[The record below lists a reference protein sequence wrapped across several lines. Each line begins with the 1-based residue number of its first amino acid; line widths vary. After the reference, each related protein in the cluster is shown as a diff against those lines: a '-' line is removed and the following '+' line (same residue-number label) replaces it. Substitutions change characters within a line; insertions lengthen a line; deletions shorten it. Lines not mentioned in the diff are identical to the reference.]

1 MEKRCFHPK
10 MHVNGFWFTTMRCFL
25 IHNNKIGICI
35 KVHVKKVYQW
45 LQNKKMAQFWGKA
58 ELAAAY
64 FSGKE
69 IVRL

>member
-1 MEKRCFHPK
+1 
-10 MHVNGFWFTTMRCFL
+10 MRCFL